1 MKKALSLILS
11 VILVLTALLPCFSA
25 FAEIKDADEAKGL
38 VDSLGTTYKFT
49 FGKDGD
55 QYDYNAIINKQD
67 TYKGLEYYP
76 VWTYT
81 DQETMHPK
89 FSYKTMYDENGEN
102 GVDVLNVKGPT
113 NAYVTLLTK
122 DGTPFEVVP
131 GKKYKVTVKA
141 YVETET
147 SYSQAYV
154 SLGGNIKRTDKFWD
168 DDWNNPKTP
177 MTLYGCRGS
186 NDPDGFK
193 YNTEAKGSQT
203 NRHITES
210 GFTVNNGN
218 SWAQGVKG
226 DTTTKASRINRTVY
240 YGVPA
245 NSQSVLEEVAVYD
258 TEKDL
263 YTFELP
269 IVPRNDLTAIYDSN
283 NDGKQ
288 DVQTNHNFLTL
299 FISGSNVAD
308 ANGTVHP
315 FSYSLES
322 VEITE
327 LGSTIKGEI
336 KDADEVGALENS
348 LGKTYKFTFGENGTN
363 YNYNAVLNNSVVY
376 KGQDYFPFW
385 TYTDGKANASL
396 TYKKMYDLKGENSID
411 VLNFSGSE
419 GAFFTP
425 LDSKGRPF
433 EVLPGKKYKVTLR
446 AYSEV
451 DTNYSNVYVLMGTNT
466 KRTNK
471 WYDNDWDN
479 AKAAQTLYGAQG
491 SRDEKSIKY
500 LNETFSARPNHNIY
514 LSGFCPNNGGTASS
528 GVFGDTIDSA
538 RLEYKS
544 GYFAVPA
551 NIQCV
556 EEEPVA
562 VYDVSNDRINF
573 NLPLVPKNDKTAIL
587 DANND
592 GAQDIQINHNYLTLF
607 FSASGYKDADGVVH
621 PFSYSI
627 ESIEITEI
635 GDSVNNKALK
645 ATATATSEDGEVY
658 AASKLNNA
666 NYNDCWKAK
675 ETDGSVSV
683 QLDWKELCE
692 FDAVR
697 LFENTP
703 DAYSGK
709 YEISVSKDGVNFE
722 KVFEGNGIDSDYD
735 ALFSRTV
742 WAKSVRVTFEK
753 GAPALK
759 EIEVYLYKTSAQS
772 RNYAM
777 AAALSSNSNR
787 SDFPV
792 SKIADGIKTGDSSR
806 YVPLDDAKL
815 PVWVQLKW
823 DAAISFDTVNIYEWL
838 DGNKNYRA
846 DEISV
851 EYSLDGTKWTS
862 LYEGVGIGD
871 KLEIV
876 REKPIVAK
884 YLRLTMKSL
893 VDGMPASYLPCIR
906 EIEVYNKSINAN
918 ILMCNYGSVGVID
931 EENSTITIEVAPGTN
946 LTALDPEIIIEKG
959 VSVSPEGPQDF
970 TNPVKYTVTSP
981 NGKITR
987 EYTVTVKEKLYVTDN
1002 DLTDKGSD
1010 EVKAYGPVPSPHQ
1023 YKYQKEEMAA
1033 FLHFGMKTFTDQ
1045 EIAFSKND
1053 ISCFDLTE
1061 KCDTD
1066 GYVKTLKEAGF
1077 DMVIYTARHH
1087 DGLAMWD
1094 TATTDYKV
1102 TNTVYGGDFLAELSA
1117 SCNKYDLDM
1126 GLYLQPWDVATEY
1139 YGYRDAQGNFTTKEN
1154 DVLDYND
1161 WYANQLIELLSN
1173 PKYGHN
1179 GVFREIWLDG
1189 ANPGGVEQEYDS
1201 QRWINIMKEYE
1212 GDDVL
1217 LFGCGKDSSV
1227 RWIYNESGIANDT
1240 NWSKANIWYNS
1251 DGSIV
1256 DLYVGENVTYKGATT
1271 APGLAQGNKWIVP
1284 EADTVLTSGW
1294 FWGPS
1299 KNTPKTLET
1308 LREIYLDSVGHN
1320 AVLLLNVPLN
1330 TSGTLDPAIKERIV
1344 EFGNNVTESFERG
1357 NMLEGEG
1364 VEVTASSVLN
1374 NDVKFKPSNVFDG
1387 NDNTYWTAAE
1397 GEKEVSLHINFNKD
1411 VTFDTVILEEA
1422 IQFGQRVEAFK
1433 VMYKNAADEWVEFTS
1448 GTTIGAKRVAL
1459 ENVVTTSEL
1468 LIYLTGQTDNKTGAI
1483 GTPVISYVGVHKATS
1498 AFEKSTGAPVGIETI
1513 DNSDAAFTTTGCEV
1527 VNDKDCISNSYVV
1540 ANAGEKITV
1549 KFNGTKAWLIGNTVL
1564 KEGRTRITI
1573 DGKDVNTI
1581 DFVYQ
1586 QGGAKAY
1593 IQRIFE
1599 TKDLTDGEHT
1609 MVIEVLTGQLEID
1622 ALFVLNNGGKG
1633 YLEFENST
1641 YTMEEDMD
1649 YQIKVVRKGGSNGK
1663 IKAIIQDLPGS
1674 AVQTSYYTTDGLVIE
1689 FEDGE
1694 TEKIFTFRT
1703 MRYYTKT
1710 GTLSMKLEIM
1720 NPDESDTDFALGF
1733 NAPTMVNIIDA
1744 ESYDAPYLRDMK
1756 LTKAP
1761 IKLTYVVGEELDLG
1775 GMVITGTFANGES
1788 RVFYNDQY
1796 TVSKVD
1802 TSTVGTKTVV
1812 VTSAYDNKTVT
1823 FDIVV
1828 TGSVAY
1834 EAGDID
1840 GNGSVNAAD
1849 LALLKKVIAGIT
1861 DVNDAEVKNPNVDD
1875 EMGVPNA
1882 ADLATLKKII
1892 AGLK

>member
-11 VILVLTALLPCFSA
+11 VILVLTALLPCFSV
-25 FAEIKDADEAKGL
+25 FAEIKDADETRGL
-38 VDSLGTTYKFT
+38 VSSLGETYKFT

-55 QYDYNAIINKQD
+55 QFDYNAIINQTD
-67 TYKGLEYYP
+67 EYKGLTYYP

-81 DQETMHPK
+81 DESAKTPAFQ
-89 FSYKTMYDENGEN
+89 YKTMYDENGEN
-102 GVDVLNVKGPT
+102 GVDVLNIKGPSNFYFT
-113 NAYVTLLTK
+113 PLTK
-122 DGTPFEVVP
+122 DGTPFEAEP
-131 GKKYKVTVKA
+131 GKQYKVTIKA
-141 YVETET
+141 YGEVET
-147 SYSQAYV
+147 SYSQLYI
-154 SLGGNIKRTDKFWD
+154 SLGGNTVRTNRWYD
-168 DDWNNPKTP
+168 DDYNNTTTP
-177 MTLYGCRGS
+177 MTLYGSRGATNVDS
-186 NDPDGFK
+186 IT
-193 YNTEAKGSQT
+193 YNSTTKGSQPNRNITT
-203 NRHITES
+203 N
-210 GFTVNNGN
+210 GFTRNSGN
-218 SWAQGVKG
+218 AWAQGVYG
-226 DTTTKASRINRTVY
+226 TTTTAAYRVNSTAY
-240 YGVPA
+240 LAVPE
-245 NSQSVLEEVAVYD
+245 NSQCVLNEDVAVYD

-263 YTFELP
+263 YTFNLP
-269 IVPRNDLTAIYDSN
+269 LVTRKDLTAPMDDN
-283 NDGKQ
+283 KDGKQ
-288 DVQTNHNFLTL
+288 DIQVNHNFLTL
-299 FISGSNVAD
+299 FVSGSTFTDAD
-308 ANGTVHP
+308 GVVHP
-315 FSYSLES
+315 FSYNLES
-322 VEITE
+322 LEITE
-327 LGSTIKGEI
+327 LGNTVPGEI
-336 KDADEVGALENS
+336 LDADTIDGLYSS
-348 LGKTYKFTFGENGTN
+348 LGDSYKFTFGEDGDR
-363 YNYNAVLNNSVVY
+363 YNYNSVLNNSVIY

-385 TYTDGKANASL
+385 SYTDGKGNANIS
-396 TYKKMYDLKGENSID
+396 YKTMYDANGKNGVD
-411 VLNFSGSE
+411 VLNVQTSE
-419 GAFFTP
+419 SIYLTL
-425 LDSKGRPF
+425 LDKNGKPF
-433 EVLPGKKYKVTLR
+433 EVLPGKQYKVILKS
-446 AYSEV
+446 YSEV
-451 DTNYSNVYVLMGTNT
+451 DTNYSNLYISLGGNT

-479 AKAAQTLYGAQG
+479 AAANMSLYG
-491 SRDEKSIKY
+491 SRGASSLKNIKY
-500 LNETFSARPNHNIY
+500 ATETYATQPNRNITQ
-514 LSGFCPNNGGTASS
+514 SGFTPNNGGTYSS
-528 GVFGDTIDSA
+528 GVHGSFIGSA
-538 RLEYKS
+538 RAATYTTYYS
-544 GYFAVPA
+544 VPA

-562 VYDVSNDRINF
+562 VYDEDNDRINY
-573 NLPLVPKNDKTAIL
+573 NIPLVPKNNLSGAVDSNK
-587 DANND
+587 D
-592 GAQDIQINHNYLTLF
+592 GVQDIQINHNYLTLF
-607 FSASGYKDADGVVH
+607 FSASTYTDADGVVH

-627 ESIEITEI
+627 ESVEIIEI
-635 GDSVNNKALK
+635 GDSVANKALK
-645 ATATATSEDGEVY
+645 ATATASSSEENAALLNDNKNTDTSVWTSDF
-658 AASKLNNA
+658 
-666 NYNDCWKAK
+666 NDS
-675 ETDGSVSV
+675 TPYV
-683 QLDWKELCE
+683 QLDWKEITK
-692 FDAVR
+692 FDSVR
-697 LFENTP
+697 MFE
-703 DAYSGK
+703 YSNNSYNVGK
-709 YEISVSKDGVNFE
+709 YTIEVSKDGENFE
-722 KVFEGNGIDSDYD
+722 KVYEGNKIGACFEAS
-735 ALFSRTV
+735 FSRSV
-742 WAKSVRVTFEK
+742 WAKSVRVKFEDK
-753 GAPALK
+753 NVSLK
-759 EIEVYLYKTSAQS
+759 EIEIYDNNTSAQS
-772 RNYAM
+772 RNYSMSAT
-777 AAALSSNSNR
+777 LSASSNR

-792 SKIADGIKTGDSSR
+792 ANIADGIKTGDKSR
-806 YVPLDDAKL
+806 YVPLDNATL
-815 PVWVQLKW
+815 PVWVQLEW
-823 DAAISFDTVNIYEWL
+823 DAPINFDTVNIYEWL
-838 DGNKNYRA
+838 DGNKDYRA
-846 DEISV
+846 DEIVV
-851 EYSLDGTKWTS
+851 EYSPDGNTWNT
-862 LYEGVGIGD
+862 LYEGVGIGE
-871 KLEIV
+871 KLAI
-876 REKPIVAK
+876 EKEEPITAK
-884 YLRLTMKSL
+884 KLRLTMKSL

-906 EIEVYNKSINAN
+906 EIEVYNKGINAN
-918 ILMCNYGSVGVID
+918 ILTFSSDSLGNIN
-931 EENSTITIEVAPGTN
+931 EETSEIKLEVVPGTT
-946 LTALDPEIIIEKG
+946 LTSIEPIITTEKG
-959 VSVSPEGPQDF
+959 VTVSPMGAQDF
-970 TNPVKYTVTSP
+970 TNPVIYTITSP
-981 NGKITR
+981 NGKISR
-987 EYTVTVKEKLYVTDN
+987 KYTVTVKVKDFYNDTDLKDN
-1002 DLTDKGSD
+1002 GSQD
-1010 EVKAYGPVPSPHQ
+1010 VAAFGPTPSPHQ

-1094 TATTDYKV
+1094 TATTDYKI

-1240 NWSKANIWYNS
+1240 NWSKASATYGA
-1251 DGSIV
+1251 DGSITS
-1256 DLYVGENVTYKGATT
+1256 LYVGENVTYKGATT

-1397 GEKEVSLHINFNKD
+1397 GEKEASLHINFNKE
-1411 VTFDTVILEEA
+1411 VTFDTIILEEA
-1422 IQFGQRVEAFK
+1422 IQFGQRVESFK
-1433 VMYKNAADEWVEFTS
+1433 VMYKNASGTWSEFTS

-1459 ENVVTTSEL
+1459 ENAVTTTEL
-1468 LIYLTGQTDNKTGAI
+1468 IITVIGQNAYNSV

-1540 ANAGEKITV
+1540 ANAGNKITI

-1593 IQRIFE
+1593 IQQIFE

-1649 YQIKVVRKGGSNGK
+1649 YQIKVVRKGGSKGK

-1694 TEKIFTFRT
+1694 TEKTFTFRT

-1733 NAPTMVNIIDA
+1733 NASTMVNIIDA

-1761 IKLTYVVGEELDLG
+1761 VKLTYSVCEELDLG

-1796 TVSKVD
+1796 TVSNVD
-1802 TSTVGTKTVV
+1802 MSTVGTKTVT

-1823 FDIVV
+1823 FDITVGEDI
-1828 TGSVAY
+1828 TY
-1834 EAGDID
+1834 QKGDI
-1840 GNGSVNAAD
+1840 NGDNVINAAD
-1849 LALLKKVIAGIT
+1849 LALLKKIIAGFVSA
-1861 DVNDAEVKNPNVDD
+1861 DDEEVKNIVVDD
-1875 EMGVPNA
+1875 NLGVPNA
-1882 ADLATLKKII
+1882 SDLALLKKMI
-1892 AGLK
+1892 AGLA